1 MTTISA
7 GLVKELRERTG
18 SGMMECKRALEAT
31 GGDIEAAVEKMRK
44 EGMAKADKK
53 AGRIA
58 AEGAVI
64 VQVSADGKTGLI
76 IEINCE
82 TDFVAK
88 DTNFQAFCQ
97 DVAAAALKAKPAN
110 VEALMAV
117 TLGSETVD
125 ERRRALVAKIGENIG
140 VRRFHLMDAA
150 GGTLGSYIHGGRIG
164 VLTTVTGSNA
174 ELAKDIAMHVA
185 ASNPLH
191 VSADDVP
198 EDVKAKERDIIA
210 AQTADAKKPADILAK
225 MVDGKLR
232 KFLGEITLLGQSF
245 VKNPDI
251 TVEKLLAN
259 SNARVVSF
267 QRYAVGEGIEKQSGD
282 FAAEVAAAAEAAK

>member
-1 MTTISA
+1 MISA
-7 GLVKELRERTG
+7 TLVKELRERTG

-31 GGDIEAAVEKMRK
+31 AGDIEAAVEKMRK

-53 AGRIA
+53 AGRVA
-58 AEGAVI
+58 AEGAV
-64 VQVSADGKTGLI
+64 VVELASDGKTGLI

-88 DTNFQAFCQ
+88 DTHFQSFCAA
-97 DVAAAALKAKPAN
+97 VATGVLKAKPADLD
-110 VEALMAV
+110 ALLS
-117 TLGSETVD
+117 TSLDGETID
-125 ERRRALVAKIGENIG
+125 ERRRALIAKIGENIG
-140 VRRFHLMDAA
+140 VRRFEFISAEA
-150 GGTLGSYIHGGRIG
+150 GAMGAYVHGGRIG
-164 VLTTVTGSNA
+164 VLAAVKGGDA

-185 ASNPLH
+185 ASNPSY

-198 EDVKAKERDIIA
+198 EEIKAKERDIIA
-210 AQTADAKKPADILAK
+210 AQIADAKKPADIIAK

-232 KFLGEITLLGQSF
+232 KFLNEITLLGQPF

-251 TVEKLLAN
+251 TVEKLLKDAG
-259 SNARVVSF
+259 ATVTAF

-282 FAAEVAAAAEAAK
+282 FAAEVAAAAQAAQ